1 MSRLPEKTS
10 LLALDFDGVPT
21 DDRVIVH
28 QDGSESVV
36 CSRAVSRPL
45 GISES
50 EGNREHLRLEYWK
63 VRLDDIR

>member
-36 CSRAVSRPL
+36 CSRADGMAIDL
-45 GISES
+45 
-50 EGNREHLRLEYWK
+50 LRRAGGDPDRTVACGRK
-63 VRLDDIR
+63 